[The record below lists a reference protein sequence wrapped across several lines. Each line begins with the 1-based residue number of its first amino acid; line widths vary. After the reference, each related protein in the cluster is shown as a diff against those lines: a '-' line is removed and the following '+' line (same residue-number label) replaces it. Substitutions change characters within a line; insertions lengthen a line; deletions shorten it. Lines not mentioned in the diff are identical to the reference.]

1 MGTADLLHAAVDR
14 DDGVLPF
21 ASRAH
26 AGALLGRRLTAYRGL
41 DPLVLGIPRGGVA
54 VAAGVAAALDAELD
68 VVVVRKLGAP
78 MQPELAIGA
87 ITADGT
93 RHVAEDIARQLGVT
107 TEYLSAISRAE
118 QAEARRREERFRG
131 SRRPPRVRGRAVII
145 VDDGLA
151 TGASMVVALHA
162 VRREHP
168 AKLVVAVPVGS
179 REACDA
185 VSALADEVVC
195 LAHPEPFEAVG
206 LYYWSFPQLEDREV
220 DELLADARTLR

>member
-1 MGTADLLHAAVDR
+1 MGTANLLHAPVGG
-14 DDGVLPF
+14 DDSVLPF

-26 AGALLGRRLTAYRGL
+26 AGALLGRRLAAYRGL

-68 VVVVRKLGAP
+68 VVVARKLGAP

-93 RHVAEDIARQLGVT
+93 RHVEEGIARQLGVT
-107 TEYLSAISRAE
+107 TEYLSAVSRAE

-131 SRRPPRVRGRAVII
+131 SRRPPRIRGRAVIV

-168 AKLVVAVPVGS
+168 AKLIVAVPVGS
-179 REACDA
+179 REACD
-185 VSALADEVVC
+185 VVGALADEVVC

-220 DELLADARTLR
+220 DELLADARTLG

>member
-1 MGTADLLHAAVDR
+1 MGTAPVLHAPVDG
-14 DDGVLPF
+14 DDSVLPF

-26 AGALLGRRLTAYRGL
+26 AGALLGRRLAAYRGL
-41 DPLVLGIPRGGVA
+41 APLVLGIPRGGVA

-93 RHVAEDIARQLGVT
+93 RHVAEDLARQLGVS
-107 TEYLSAISRAE
+107 TEYLSAVSRAE

-131 SRRPPRVRGRAVII
+131 SRRPPRIRGRAVIV

-151 TGASMVVALHA
+151 TGASMIVALHA

-168 AKLVVAVPVGS
+168 AKVIVAVPVGS

-185 VSALADEVVC
+185 VGVLADEVVC
-195 LAHPEPFEAVG
+195 LAHPEPFDAVG

-220 DELLADARTLR
+220 DELLAEARTAG